1 MASNYTENYGL
12 CQWEATDQVLRTE
25 FNEDNAK
32 VDEALKG
39 TADVAQAAQV
49 LAQAAYSPENSP
61 FVVGSYTGDGTAK
74 RKIELGF
81 TPKGILVLSED
92 GRTTTTGSYNFYY
105 GGLAVSGKNVASS
118 QTGIT
123 AWISGETALAV
134 TDNGFFVSE
143 AANDHILISSN
154 SIGKNYNY
162 LAVR

>member
-25 FNEDNAK
+25 FNKDNAK

-61 FVVGSYTGDGTAK
+61 FVVGSYTGNGTAK

-81 TPKGILVLSED
+81 TPKAVLVFGYQGQTYTDSGHL
-92 GRTTTTGSYNFYY
+92 F
-105 GGLAVSGKNVASS
+105 GGLAVTGCNAAGTQEGTTSWKGQNTIAAVA
-118 QTGIT
+118 
-123 AWISGETALAV
+123 E
-134 TDNGFFVSE
+134 NGFYVGLNSE
-143 AANDHILISSN
+143 SGIKVWSN
-154 SIGKNYNY
+154 YSGFTYMYI
-162 LAVR
+162 AFR